1 MATEIK
7 IEGLPELSRALDG
20 LSGDLRDLSALNGKV
35 GDDLAAEI
43 GRLAPRD
50 TGRLAESF
58 SGSGD
63 ASKAEASSELVYA
76 PVQEYGNPA
85 HNIEGQ
91 HYAERALTTAQPK
104 IESDYSQGVENLCRK
119 AET

>member
-1 MATEIK
+1 M
-7 IEGLPELSRALDG
+7 
-20 LSGDLRDLSALNGKV
+20 
-35 GDDLAAEI
+35 
-43 GRLAPRD
+43 
-50 TGRLAESF
+50 
-58 SGSGD
+58 
-63 ASKAEASSELVYA
+63 YA